1 MAAPYLN
8 LSVRNRFS
16 MQAEQIKQLI
26 EAGIPGC
33 QAIVKGDGDH
43 FEAVVVSAA
52 FEGQGKVKQHQL
64 VYGALGDLMHK
75 EIHALSMQTYTPDQW
90 RLQSHLQ

>member
-1 MAAPYLN
+1 
-8 LSVRNRFS
+8 

-43 FEAVVVSAA
+43 FEATVVSQA
-52 FEGQGKVKQHQL
+52 FDGLGMVKQHQL
-64 VYGALGDLMHK
+64 VYGTLGNLLQA
-75 EIHALSMQTYTPDQW
+75 EIHALALRTYTPEQW
-90 RLQSHLQ
+90 KLQSRLQ

>member
-1 MAAPYLN
+1 
-8 LSVRNRFS
+8 
-16 MQAEQIKQLI
+16 MQAEQIKELI

-43 FEAVVVSAA
+43 FEAIVISAA
-52 FEGQGKVKQHQL
+52 FEGQGQVKQHQL
-64 VYGALGDLMHK
+64 VYGALGNLMHK

-90 RLQSHLQ
+90 RLQSRLQ